1 MLFLCFFCLPLPA
14 SSQDLVLESTSTPTS
29 SGGAPTYVTN
39 NDGSITTSPEIGD
52 LTDGTMTM
60 GACVGGSTH
69 LNLIPST
76 SNTWGGN
83 ALQWGACADSF
94 ALGIAIN
101 EALSDAG
108 TGISLDKIHY
118 RWKWI
123 NGCFNVTKADGT
135 QIYCDAD
142 ISSRLDENM
151 KATGEY
157 ADQLDTLNIV
167 VTLTDAAGNVV
178 KTKTYDYDTW
188 YSWYE
193 ENAHSSNEEVEGGSV
208 WQIEQD
214 YMEIFNHLTGSGTI
228 YTPAQLGDITF
239 VTTAQDNG
247 QWNGYYGPVVKD
259 GSMWFT
265 YRNNPCDLDTLYNPT
280 CPGYAEAYVAY
291 LYNKACEAD
300 TLYDSGCPGY
310 DTAYLNQQ
318 CNIDQLYSPSC
329 PLYQVAYYNQ
339 QCELDS
345 QYDLGCPNYIAPTTE
360 SDVVVTAPES
370 IEEILAETNITSQPI
385 AELNVTVVPDI
396 PIIQP
401 VIIPQPVIVEEIPVV
416 NDISTE
422 SIEQEIAQI
431 EASIVPEEPVINE
444 PRSESIVDE
453 TTEESSGSG
462 GRAEES
468 STESGS
474 EPEPEPQ
481 EKPAEP
487 EKNDESESNTNGK
500 SKESSDNE
508 SSESE
513 SDDGEEKDTGEDTS
527 SEDGD
532 GKTEKDESVEKEE
545 ETEEEETTETV
556 DEKPEPKK
564 QDKKAEPSEKEKKDS
579 RTKKIKALV
588 AAKIEGLR
596 KKIDKADTIEEQMVI
611 QAQLLALIAFVPD
624 FDYGEME
631 VPDIYFYPPKP
642 TVDHEFSRWFV
653 NDPTFGVM
661 EDLQYPNLR

>member
-1 MLFLCFFCLPLPA
+1 MLSAALYLFFLCWLPA
-14 SSQDLVLESTSTPTS
+14 ANAQELVLESASTPTS

-39 NDGSITTSPEIGD
+39 ADGSITTSPEIGD

-60 GACVGGSTH
+60 GDCVGGASH

-76 SNTWGGN
+76 SNQWGGN

-118 RWKWI
+118 RWKYI
-123 NGCFNVTKADGT
+123 NGCFNITKSDGT
-135 QIYCDAD
+135 EVYCDAD
-142 ISSRLDENM
+142 ISSRLDENF
-151 KATGEY
+151 KPTGEY

-193 ENAHSSNEEVEGGSV
+193 ENAHSLNEENENGSV

-247 QWNGYYGPVVKD
+247 QWEGYYGPVVKG

-280 CPGYAEAYVAY
+280 CPGYAEAYVIH
-291 LYNKACEAD
+291 LYDKACAANV
-300 TLYDSGCPGY
+300 LYDIGCPGY
-310 DTAYLNQQ
+310 APAYLIQQCTINSLYSVECPMYQIAYFNQQ
-318 CNIDQLYSPSC
+318 CD
-329 PLYQVAYYNQ
+329 
-339 QCELDS
+339 LDG
-345 QYDLGCPNYIAPTTE
+345 QYDMACPNYIAPVE
-360 SDVVVTAPES
+360 ES
-370 IEEILAETNITSQPI
+370 ISDPI
-385 AELNVTVVPDI
+385 ADI
-396 PIIQP
+396 ISIPNLPVAPPIID
-401 VIIPQPVIVEEIPVV
+401 VIIPTIIPQIEIPVQIV
-416 NDISTE
+416 IP
-422 SIEQEIAQI
+422 EIIVVVEPEITIASL
-431 EASIVPEEPVINE
+431 EAELEEIIINE
-444 PRSESIVDE
+444 PRSEEPIESSDTNEPGSGDVGGG
-453 TTEESSGSG
+453 TEESG
-462 GRAEES
+462 
-468 STESGS
+468 TESGS
-474 EPEPEPQ
+474 EPESESQ

-487 EKNDESESNTNGK
+487 EKNDEPESDTDGK
-500 SKESSDNE
+500 SKESSDDE
-508 SSESE
+508 SSEPE
-513 SDDGEEKDTGEDTS
+513 SDDGEEKDTGEDTG

-532 GKTEKDESVEKEE
+532 GNDKE
-545 ETEEEETTETV
+545 V
-556 DEKPEPKK
+556 DEGEDADKAVESEEDATKPEKKEKKPEPT
-564 QDKKAEPSEKEKKDS
+564 EEEKKDS
-579 RTKKIKALV
+579 RKKKIKALV
-588 AAKIEGLR
+588 AIKIAGIKE
-596 KKIDKADTIEEQMVI
+596 KIDDADTIEDQMKM

-631 VPDIYFYPPKP
+631 VPDTYFYPPEP
-642 TVDHEFSRWFV
+642 TVDHAFSRWFV
-653 NDPTFGVM
+653 NDPNFGIM

>member
-1 MLFLCFFCLPLPA
+1 LPRPA
-14 SSQDLVLESTSTPTS
+14 SSQDLVLESASTPTS

-60 GACVGGSTH
+60 GSCVGGSTH

-118 RWKWI
+118 SWKYI
-123 NGCFNVTKADGT
+123 NGCFNVTKSDGT
-135 QIYCDAD
+135 EVYCDAD

-208 WQIEQD
+208 WQVEQD

-345 QYDLGCPNYIAPTTE
+345 QYDLGCPNYIAPSTE
-360 SDVVVTAPES
+360 SNVAVTAPES

-401 VIIPQPVIVEEIPVV
+401 VIVEEIPVV
-416 NDISTE
+416 SDISTE

-431 EASIVPEEPVINE
+431 ELQVEDSSNGRTETEIIESNTSDS
-444 PRSESIVDE
+444 SEGDGGGD
-453 TTEESSGSG
+453 SGKG
-462 GRAEES
+462 
-468 STESGS
+468 ESGS
-474 EPEPEPQ
+474 EPEQESQ
-481 EKPAEP
+481 EKPAKP
-487 EKNDESESNTNGK
+487 EKNDGSGSDTDGK
-500 SKESSDNE
+500 SKESSDDE

-527 SEDGD
+527 SEDD
-532 GKTEKDESVEKEE
+532 NGKDKEVDEGKDTDETIESEEDATGPEKKEE
-545 ETEEEETTETV
+545 
-556 DEKPEPKK
+556 KP
-564 QDKKAEPSEKEKKDS
+564 EPSEKEKKDS
-579 RTKKIKALV
+579 RTEKIKALV

-596 KKIDKADTIEEQMVI
+596 KKIDNADTIEEQMII

-653 NDPTFGVM
+653 NDPTFGAM

>member
-1 MLFLCFFCLPLPA
+1 MLLAVLFLCFFCLPLPA

-52 LTDGTMTM
+52 LTDGTITM
-60 GACVGGSTH
+60 GACDGGSTH

-123 NGCFNVTKADGT
+123 NGCFNVTKSDGT

-193 ENAHSSNEEVEGGSV
+193 ENAHSSNEEVEGVSV

-345 QYDLGCPNYIAPTTE
+345 QYDLGCPNYIAPSTE
-360 SDVVVTAPES
+360 SNVAVTAPES

-385 AELNVTVVPDI
+385 AELNVIVVPDI

-401 VIIPQPVIVEEIPVV
+401 VIIPQPVVVEEIPVV
-416 NDISTE
+416 SDISTE

-431 EASIVPEEPVINE
+431 ELQVEDASNGRPETEII
-444 PRSESIVDE
+444 ESNTSD
-453 TTEESSGSG
+453 SNGGDGGGDSGEG
-462 GRAEES
+462 D
-468 STESGS
+468 SGS

-481 EKPAEP
+481 EKPTEP
-487 EKNDESESNTNGK
+487 EKNDGSGSDTDGK
-500 SKESSDNE
+500 SKESSDDE

-513 SDDGEEKDTGEDTS
+513 GDDGEEKDTGEDTS
-527 SEDGD
+527 SEDSD
-532 GKTEKDESVEKEE
+532 EKTEKDESV
-545 ETEEEETTETV
+545 ETV

-564 QDKKAEPSEKEKKDS
+564 QDKKPEPSEKEKKDS
-579 RTKKIKALV
+579 RTEKIKALV

-596 KKIDKADTIEEQMVI
+596 KKIDNADTIEEQMVI

-653 NDPTFGVM
+653 NDPTFGAM

>member
-1 MLFLCFFCLPLPA
+1 MLLAVLFLCFFCLPRPA
-14 SSQDLVLESTSTPTS
+14 SSQDLVLESASTPTS

-60 GACVGGSTH
+60 GSCVGGSTH

-83 ALQWGACADSF
+83 ALQWGPCADSF
-94 ALGIAIN
+94 ALGMAIN

-118 RWKWI
+118 SWKYI
-123 NGCFNVTKADGT
+123 NGCFNVTKSDGT
-135 QIYCDAD
+135 TIYCDTN

-178 KTKTYDYDTW
+178 KTKTYNYDTW

-208 WQIEQD
+208 WQVEQD

-345 QYDLGCPNYIAPTTE
+345 QYDLGCPNYIAPSTE
-360 SDVVVTAPES
+360 SDVAVTAPES

-401 VIIPQPVIVEEIPVV
+401 VIIPQPIIVEEIPAVS
-416 NDISTE
+416 DISTE

-431 EASIVPEEPVINE
+431 ELQVEDSSNGRTETEIIESNTSDS
-444 PRSESIVDE
+444 SEGDGGGD
-453 TTEESSGSG
+453 SGKG
-462 GRAEES
+462 
-468 STESGS
+468 ESGS
-474 EPEPEPQ
+474 EPKSESQ

-487 EKNDESESNTNGK
+487 EKNDGSGSDTDGK
-500 SKESSDNE
+500 SKESSDDE

-532 GKTEKDESVEKEE
+532 GKDKEVDEDKDADETIESEEDATQPVKKEE
-545 ETEEEETTETV
+545 
-556 DEKPEPKK
+556 KP
-564 QDKKAEPSEKEKKDS
+564 EPSEKEKKDS
-579 RTKKIKALV
+579 RTEKIKALV

-596 KKIDKADTIEEQMVI
+596 KKIDNADTIEEQMII

-653 NDPTFGVM
+653 NDPTFGAM